1 MSSDKETILSA
12 LHTALEAISGVKL
25 VKRLEAYSTELDRA
39 PMPAIYYLD
48 SIEKIT
54 RKNSS
59 VAQAVMTLD
68 MQVFI
73 KLTPAGQSSFH
84 ATADLMQTAIIN
96 ILQGLVNPE
105 TGQVVTLA
113 EIKFEKNF
121 PNDTLGA
128 LAIEADVAYVIP
140 WGDFAGTL

>member
-48 SIEKIT
+48 SVEKIT
-54 RKNSS
+54 RRNSS

-96 ILQGLVNPE
+96 ALQALVNPE

-128 LAIEADVAYVIP
+128 LVIEAMLTYVTP
-140 WGDFAGTL
+140 WGDFAGIL